1 MSEPSMVEAFTS
13 AMKKANIFE
22 KAIEIKRMLS
32 GFIIITTIMGT
43 TIIINQLYKRQS
55 ITSFETRIDI
65 LDKKIEKLVENNAT
79 LYEIIMQNNKL
90 SNKFIENQ
98 LLHICNSN
106 NIEIEGE
113 ETRRKEENRQNTY
126 EKETKP
132 KEELETKE
140 KLETKEE
147 YDELLDE
154 CYDIMPCNNS
164 KKVIGITKIFNW
176 N

>member
-1 MSEPSMVEAFTS
+1 MTDTNMVEAFAK

-32 GFIIITTIMGT
+32 GFIILTTIMGT
-43 TIIINQLYKRQS
+43 TIIINQIYKKQS
-55 ITSFETRIDI
+55 ITSFENRIDT
-65 LDKKIEKLVENNAT
+65 LDKKIEKLVETNAT

-98 LLHICNSN
+98 LLHICNTN
-106 NIEIEGE
+106 NAEIE
-113 ETRRKEENRQNTY
+113 RENRLNGENRLNRE
-126 EKETKP
+126 EKETRP
-132 KEELETKE
+132 NEEIGTKE
-140 KLETKEE
+140 D

>member
-1 MSEPSMVEAFTS
+1 MSDTNLVEAFS
-13 AMKKANIFE
+13 KAMKKANIFE
-22 KAIEIKRMLS
+22 KAIEIKRMLT
-32 GFIIITTIMGT
+32 GFIVLTTIMGT
-43 TIIINQLYKRQS
+43 TIIINQIYKKQS
-55 ITSFETRIDI
+55 ISSFESRIDT

-98 LLHICNSN
+98 LLHICNKN
-106 NIEIEGE
+106 NAEIEGE
-113 ETRRKEENRQNTY
+113 YRLNRENRQNTY

>member
-1 MSEPSMVEAFTS
+1 MTDTNMVEAFAK

-32 GFIIITTIMGT
+32 GFIILTTIMGT
-43 TIIINQLYKRQS
+43 TIIINQIYKKQS
-55 ITSFETRIDI
+55 ITSFESRIDT
-65 LDKKIEKLVENNAT
+65 LDKKIEKLVETNAT

-98 LLHICNSN
+98 LLHICNTN
-106 NIEIEGE
+106 NEEIERE
-113 ETRRKEENRQNTY
+113 YRKNAEDRKNRE
-126 EKETKP
+126 EKETRTN
-132 KEELETKE
+132 EEIG
-140 KLETKEE
+140 TKEE

>member
-1 MSEPSMVEAFTS
+1 MTDTNMVEAFS
-13 AMKKANIFE
+13 KAMKKANIFE

-32 GFIIITTIMGT
+32 GFIILTTIMGT
-43 TIIINQLYKRQS
+43 TIIINQIYKRRS
-55 ITSFETRIDI
+55 ITSFESRIDT
-65 LDKKIEKLVENNAT
+65 LDKKIEKLVETNAT

-98 LLHICNSN
+98 LLHICNTN
-106 NIEIEGE
+106 NEEIERE
-113 ETRRKEENRQNTY
+113 DRKNTE
-126 EKETKP
+126 EKETRSN
-132 KEELETKE
+132 EEIG
-140 KLETKEE
+140 TKEE

>member
-13 AMKKANIFE
+13 AIKKANIFE

-43 TIIINQLYKRQS
+43 TIIINQVYKMQS
-55 ITSFETRIDI
+55 ITIFEKRLSTLER
-65 LDKKIEKLVENNAT
+65 KIEKLVETNSK
-79 LYEIIMQNNKL
+79 LYEIILQNNKL
-90 SNKFIENQ
+90 YNKFIENQ

-106 NIEIEGE
+106 NIEVERE
-113 ETRRKEENRQNTY
+113 D
-126 EKETKP
+126 TK
-132 KEELETKE
+132 TMNINV
-140 KLETKEE
+140 
-147 YDELLDE
+147 DVSNDDNDLLNE

-164 KKVIGITKIFNW
+164 KKVTGLNKIFNW

>member
-1 MSEPSMVEAFTS
+1 MTDTNMVEAFAK

-32 GFIIITTIMGT
+32 GFIILTTIMGT
-43 TIIINQLYKRQS
+43 TIIINQIYKKRS
-55 ITSFETRIDI
+55 ITSFESRIDT
-65 LDKKIEKLVENNAT
+65 LDKKIEKLVETNAT

-98 LLHICNSN
+98 LLHICNTN
-106 NIEIEGE
+106 NTEIE
-113 ETRRKEENRQNTY
+113 RENRLNGENRLNREDRKNRE
-126 EKETKP
+126 EKETRP
-132 KEELETKE
+132 NEEIGTKE
-140 KLETKEE
+140 D

>member
-1 MSEPSMVEAFTS
+1 MSDTNLVEAFS
-13 AMKKANIFE
+13 KAMKKANIFE

-32 GFIIITTIMGT
+32 GFIVLTTIMGT

-55 ITSFETRIDI
+55 ITSFESRIDI

-106 NIEIEGE
+106 NIEIERE
-113 ETRRKEENRQNTY
+113 DIKTMNKHADVDNDDN
-126 EKETKP
+126 
-132 KEELETKE
+132 
-140 KLETKEE
+140 
-147 YDELLDE
+147 DLLNE

-164 KKVIGITKIFNW
+164 KKVTGLNKIFNW

>member
-1 MSEPSMVEAFTS
+1 MSDTNLVEAFS
-13 AMKKANIFE
+13 KAMKKANIFE
-22 KAIEIKRMLS
+22 KAIEIKRILT
-32 GFIIITTIMGT
+32 GFIVLTTIMGT
-43 TIIINQLYKRQS
+43 TIIINQIYKKQS
-55 ITSFETRIDI
+55 ISSFESRIDA

-98 LLHICNSN
+98 LLHICNKN
-106 NIEIEGE
+106 NAEIEGE
-113 ETRRKEENRQNTY
+113 ETRRKEET
-126 EKETKP
+126 
-132 KEELETKE
+132 ETKE
-140 KLETKEE
+140 EPETRTKEE

-154 CYDIMPCNNS
+154 CYDSMPCNNS